1 MYPYLGETF
10 LDNHIIQIFGIV
22 TIYIVL
28 GKKLHCK
35 AMETT
40 TNLIRYKLDTVTF
53 SIFIKRN
60 NMKSLLSWLV
70 LIVSIAVLVSSCAK
84 SDDSET
90 VYIITTDNSTTT
102 TDTTAPTVSS
112 TSPANNATNV
122 SVSGAITVTF
132 SEEMD
137 SSTITTSTFTVN
149 NASGSVTYS
158 NKVATF
164 TPSTSLNFSNT
175 YTATIT
181 TGVKDT
187 ADNAMAANHTWTF
200 TTEGGN
206 YTILEVVGGENH
218 TCSRLANGKIK
229 CWGKNN
235 YGQLGQGNTNDLGDA
250 ASEMGNNLTAV
261 DLGTD
266 KSALQVVTGAD
277 HTCAL
282 LDDSTVKCWGYNAY
296 GQLGRGTTD
305 AIGDASGEMGDNLTA
320 IDLGSGRTAVEIA
333 AGKYH
338 TCARLDNSSVKC
350 WGRNDQGQLGQDSTN
365 NLGDNA
371 SEMGDNLTAITL
383 GLSAVEITTGANHTC
398 TRLNNSSVK
407 CWGKNEYGQ
416 LGQDNTN
423 NLGDGTGEM
432 AALIAVTL
440 ASSAV
445 ELAAGEN
452 HTCARLDTGG
462 LRCWGYND
470 EGQLGHGNTSNQGDN
485 ANEMAALSAVDL
497 GTNKIAVAIT
507 AGNDHTCALLDDGKV
522 KCWGG
527 NTFGQLGQKHDDPNA
542 GATASSM
549 ADNLIY
555 SDLGTG
561 RTALGISAGS
571 IHTCVQLDNGRLKC
585 WGKNAFGQLGL
596 GHTNPHGKLATEMG
610 DNLSMVELGMGVF
623 SAVKLAVGDYHSC
636 VNLGYS
642 SVKCWGRNDS
652 GQLGQ
657 GNTSNIGDASSE
669 MGNNLS
675 AIDFDGKVVEVAVGK
690 NHSCVRLDNSSV
702 KCWGDNEFGQLG
714 IDNSSDIGDGSG
726 EMGSNLTVINL
737 GTNKK
742 AVEITTGGDHT
753 CARLDDH
760 TIKCWGYNGFGQLG
774 QGSTSNIGDGSGEMT
789 SLSVITLPT
798 GRTALQVAA
807 GENFTCARLD
817 DGTVICWGINSNG
830 QLGQDDTT
838 HRGDGSGAAVSALTA
853 ISLGKTAVQVV
864 AGYTHACAL
873 LEDSTVKCW
882 GHNGGSDGKLG
893 LESLDESRGVATGEM
908 AALST
913 IDFGTNRI
921 ALQIAAGSL
930 HTCALLDNGTVKCW
944 GNNDYGQLGLGDRTA
959 RGSGSGDMGTGLAAV
974 DLGASAIEISSGF
987 QHSCALLVN
996 GKVKCWGFNQFGQLG
1011 LGDTNARGDSSG
1023 EMGSALSYISL
1034 GSN

>member
-1 MYPYLGETF
+1 
-10 LDNHIIQIFGIV
+10 
-22 TIYIVL
+22 
-28 GKKLHCK
+28 
-35 AMETT
+35 
-40 TNLIRYKLDTVTF
+40 
-53 SIFIKRN
+53 
-60 NMKSLLSWLV
+60 MKSLLSWLV

-112 TSPANNATNV
+112 TSPANNA
-122 SVSGAITVTF
+122 VSGAITVTF

-527 NTFGQLGQKHDDPNA
+527 NLFGQLGQKHDDPNA

-610 DNLSMVELGMGVF
+610 DR
-623 SAVKLAVGDYHSC
+623 K
-636 VNLGYS
+636 
-642 SVKCWGRNDS
+642 
-652 GQLGQ
+652 
-657 GNTSNIGDASSE
+657 T
-669 MGNNLS
+669 
-675 AIDFDGKVVEVAVGK
+675 
-690 NHSCVRLDNSSV
+690 
-702 KCWGDNEFGQLG
+702 
-714 IDNSSDIGDGSG
+714 GS
-726 EMGSNLTVINL
+726 
-737 GTNKK
+737 
-742 AVEITTGGDHT
+742 
-753 CARLDDH
+753 
-760 TIKCWGYNGFGQLG
+760 W
-774 QGSTSNIGDGSGEMT
+774 
-789 SLSVITLPT
+789 
-798 GRTALQVAA
+798 
-807 GENFTCARLD
+807 
-817 DGTVICWGINSNG
+817 
-830 QLGQDDTT
+830 
-838 HRGDGSGAAVSALTA
+838 
-853 ISLGKTAVQVV
+853 
-864 AGYTHACAL
+864 
-873 LEDSTVKCW
+873 
-882 GHNGGSDGKLG
+882 
-893 LESLDESRGVATGEM
+893 
-908 AALST
+908 
-913 IDFGTNRI
+913 
-921 ALQIAAGSL
+921 
-930 HTCALLDNGTVKCW
+930 
-944 GNNDYGQLGLGDRTA
+944 
-959 RGSGSGDMGTGLAAV
+959 
-974 DLGASAIEISSGF
+974 
-987 QHSCALLVN
+987 
-996 GKVKCWGFNQFGQLG
+996 
-1011 LGDTNARGDSSG
+1011 
-1023 EMGSALSYISL
+1023 
-1034 GSN
+1034 

>member
-90 VYIITTDNSTTT
+90 VYIITTDNST

-527 NTFGQLGQKHDDPNA
+527 NLFGQLGQKHDDPNA

-974 DLGASAIEISSGF
+974 ALGASAIEISSGF